1 MLKATD
7 ELQVDNDK
15 VRVTQW
21 TFAPGAETGE
31 HIHEYD
37 YVIIPND
44 TGKMKIIDPS
54 GQSSIVDMNK
64 GQSYFRSKGV
74 HHNVVSINDFE
85 FSFVEVELKQ

>member
-64 GQSYFRSKGV
+64 GQSYFRSTMLDCPEGSMIFIFP
-74 HHNVVSINDFE
+74 VSLGMIT
-85 FSFVEVELKQ
+85 